1 MRTDATR
8 PTARMWYLAG
18 VLSLVNAVGFV
29 DRQSLP
35 LLVLQIEHD
44 LHLSDTEMSLLMGL
58 AFILVFSGMAVPS
71 GILADRMNRKRLV
84 AGAVALFATATICC
98 AAAFSF
104 TTLFLGRMAVGVGE
118 SMNGPGGISMIRD
131 AFPRQ
136 WQASAVGIWAMG
148 ATIGSSLALLGG
160 GALLSLVR
168 DAAEVQVPLLG
179 TIHAWQLVLI
189 ASGLLTYPVAA
200 LVLTL
205 REPQRPARLA
215 GANAR
220 TMRDALSFV
229 GQRWRL
235 FVPLLLVNGLTIMMG
250 IGFAVWMPAL
260 LGRVWHLTRPE
271 IGLRYGLVFLLCAP
285 TSQFWS
291 GFIVD
296 KLERM
301 GIEAVIPKFG
311 LVVGAIVFV
320 PTILTPN
327 APSLAWLWT
336 LLAIYLLFNTSLFTV
351 GTAFIT
357 KVIPP
362 DLSGKISALHFF
374 IVGVCGTA
382 IAPTLIAAVSDN
394 FFTGPAAIGHALAV
408 VCGALDVATMACYW
422 VLLKVMRGAGAEAYD
437 RPATTREASSA

>member
-1 MRTDATR
+1 MKAER
-8 PTARMWYLAG
+8 PTARLWYMAS

-44 LHLSDTEMSLLMGL
+44 LQLSDTEMSLLIGL
-58 AFILVFSGMAVPS
+58 AFILVFSGMAVPA
-71 GILADRMNRKRLV
+71 GMLADRVNRRKLI

-104 TTLFLGRMAVGVGE
+104 LTLFIGRMAVGIGE
-118 SMNGPGGISMIRD
+118 SVNGPGGISMIRD

-148 ATIGSSLALLGG
+148 ATIGSAFALLGG
-160 GALLSLVR
+160 GALLALVR
-168 DAAEVQVPLLG
+168 DAAEIHLPLIG

-189 ASGLLTYPVAA
+189 ASGLVTYPVAA
-200 LVLTL
+200 LVLTV
-205 REPQRPARLA
+205 REPQRPPRRADEA
-215 GANAR
+215 AR
-220 TMRDALSFV
+220 TMRDALRFL
-229 GQRWRL
+229 GRHWHL

-260 LGRVWHLTRPE
+260 LGRVWHLSRPE
-271 IGLRYGLVFLLCAP
+271 IGLKFGLIFLLCSP
-285 TSQFWS
+285 TSQFAA

-311 LVVGAIVFV
+311 LIVCAIVFL
-320 PTILTPN
+320 PAILAPN
-327 APSLAWLWT
+327 APSLGWLWL
-336 LLAIYLLFNTSLFTV
+336 LLAIFLLFNTSLFTI
-351 GTAFIT
+351 GTALVT
-357 KVIPP
+357 KVVPP
-362 DLSGKISALHFF
+362 DLSGKISAFHFF

-382 IAPTLIAAVSDN
+382 IAPTLIAVVSDN
-394 FFTGPAAIGHALAV
+394 FYAGPAAIGHAMALVA
-408 VCGALDVATMACYW
+408 GALDVAAMACFAMLW
-422 VLLKVMRGAGAEAYD
+422 GVLRGAGAQDYLTS
-437 RPATTREASSA
+437 PAAR